1 MPSKSGDLG
10 SIVLRDSGATK
21 GEPEA
26 VCAAVT
32 GGGLSWF

>member
-1 MPSKSGDLG
+1 MPSDSGDLG
-10 SIVLRDSGATK
+10 SMVLHGSGATK

-26 VCAAVT
+26 AYAAIT